1 MQVSGL
7 DEANSVAMGNGLQTF
22 DNAYLPPK
30 TRYITASL
38 PSHRFSLEDV
48 TKFRK
53 HFTGKK
59 RNKFR
64 KKYWYIFVA
73 KTIDL
78 CIFF

>member
-22 DNAYLPPK
+22 DNVYLPPK

-38 PSHRFSLEDV
+38 PSPRLSLEDV
-48 TKFRK
+48 TKFRN

-78 CIFF
+78 CNFF